1 MKDGRL
7 LHIVEKQIKDEA
19 TVDQIKE
26 VAYISERCLRLKREE
41 RPMMKE
47 VEMELEGMLV
57 MEEHRRGSSNLSSE
71 ENDNL
76 LKVAPSVFNDEDGV
90 GGSGI
95 NSFASDSMN

>member
-1 MKDGRL
+1 
-7 LHIVEKQIKDEA
+7 
-19 TVDQIKE
+19 
-26 VAYISERCLRLKREE
+26 
-41 RPMMKE
+41 
-47 VEMELEGMLV
+47 MELEGMLV

-71 ENDNL
+71 ESDNL